1 MNCIRRILPAALLA
15 APLALSTGQANAQV
29 NVDVDI
35 TLNGIVILDYYSTI
49 NVNIPSAVWVGM
61 FSGCTALPNPNAIAC
76 NQGAAAAVDATFASP
91 NLVAE
96 PVDVATPP
104 PTGVSLAALPL
115 RLEDVWAVRALGT
128 SPAYTVTVSV
138 TDPGGP
144 LMHAD
149 GGQILIT
156 GSSVNPA
163 NFVPL
168 GLVTPVHGDV
178 TLTLD
183 LTGATRAGTYSSAG
197 SNDYALNVVL
207 N

>member
-15 APLALSTGQANAQV
+15 APLALATGQANAQV
-29 NVDVDI
+29 NVDVNI

-49 NVNIPSAVWVGM
+49 NVNIPTTVWTGM
-61 FSGCTALPNPNAIAC
+61 FSGCTTLNANAIAC
-76 NQGAAAAVDATFASP
+76 NQGTTSVDAVFTSP
-91 NLVAE
+91 SLVAA
-96 PVDVATPP
+96 PADVATPP
-104 PTGVSLAALPL
+104 PAGVSLAALPL
-115 RLEDVWAVRALGT
+115 LLEDVWAVRALGN

-144 LMHAD
+144 LVHAD

-163 NFVPL
+163 TFAPL
-168 GLVTPVHGDV
+168 GLVNPVHGDV

-183 LTGATRAGTYSSAG
+183 LTAATRAGAYSSTG